1 MSEHYVPIL
10 KGRMGEFRA
19 LELAPELRDHM
30 TPLVDIPRVPVADRH
45 KPLDHH
51 LDKTVTG
58 IAKGW
63 GVRREILVDLFDID
77 LAERTTT
84 GDHPVTYVFRE
95 LHSRKID
102 AVPVIGFDRD
112 GAYEDA
118 VRDAAARVG
127 GVVIRL
133 LPDDLASPT
142 TLANSIDSM
151 LASVAI
157 ERPRARLILDL
168 RSLRDMDVSHYV
180 AVVLRALRALPH
192 ADAYAS
198 VVVSG
203 SSVPQSLGEDVAAS
217 SMGRIPRK
225 ELELW
230 RRIRLTPGLP
240 CRATFGDYGVVH
252 PDNLD
257 IDPKKLTLAA
267 DIRYTA
273 QQDMLVVKGKSFKS
287 HPLGY
292 KQYHDLAKLLI
303 SLPDYRGHSF
313 SWGDRRVADCARQRC
328 GPGGKTT
335 WVTVAT
341 SHHLAV
347 VVEQLAAA

>member
-19 LELAPELRDHM
+19 LEVAPELRDHI

-63 GVRREILVDLFDID
+63 GGGRAILVDLFDID
-77 LAERTTT
+77 LADRTAS
-84 GDHPVTYVFRE
+84 GDHPVSYVFRE
-95 LHSRKID
+95 LHRRQIE

-118 VRDAAARVG
+118 VRNATDRAG
-127 GVVIRL
+127 GLVIRL
-133 LPDDLASPT
+133 LADDLASPT
-142 TLANSIDSM
+142 SLASNIDSM
-151 LASVAI
+151 LASLAM
-157 ERPRARLILDL
+157 PRQRTRLILDL

-180 AVVLRALRALPH
+180 AIVVRALRALPH
-192 ADAYAS
+192 ADAFAA

-203 SSVPQSLGEDVAAS
+203 SSVPQSLGEDVPAS

-240 CRATFGDYGVVH
+240 CRVTFGDYGVVH

-257 IDPKKLTLAA
+257 LDPKKLTLAA
-267 DIRYTA
+267 DIRYTS
-273 QQDMLVVKGKSFKS
+273 QQDILVVKGTSFKS

-292 KQYHDLAKLLI
+292 KQYHDLARLLV
-303 SLPDYRGHSF
+303 SLPDYRGHRF
-313 SWGDRRVADCARQRC
+313 SWGDRLVADCARFKC
-328 GPGGKTT
+328 GPGGKAT